1 MKIKGDFTQKIH
13 PLYLYNMHNSL
24 LSVRLNT
31 AQSPLGTAL
40 LLPFPELRMN
50 HKAHMERPHH
60 PCEDSGNYAF
70 SPAAFFGGFQHGFDF
85 RGAPQTSPCSS
96 SSR

>member
-1 MKIKGDFTQKIH
+1 MH
-13 PLYLYNMHNSL
+13 PLYLYNMYNPL

-31 AQSPLGTAL
+31 AQSPPGTAL
-40 LLPFPELRMN
+40 LLFFLKLRMN

-70 SPAAFFGGFQHGFDF
+70 SPAAF
-85 RGAPQTSPCSS
+85 
-96 SSR
+96 